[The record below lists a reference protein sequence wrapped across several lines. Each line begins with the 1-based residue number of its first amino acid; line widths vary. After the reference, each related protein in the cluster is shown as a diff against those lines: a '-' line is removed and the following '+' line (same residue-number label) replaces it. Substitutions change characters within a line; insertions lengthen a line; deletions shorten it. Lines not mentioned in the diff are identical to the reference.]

1 MSVGSIVH
9 QCDLDTTYTS
19 YATVAGQGA
28 RPSAEASTGCPP
40 PSGNNDHASTT
51 PPPVMGDSMPQT
63 SSTTSLAPPH
73 DQAGSS
79 QGARPKEPTSVGLPQ
94 RPPSV
99 STHRRPSSES
109 LTQITR
115 RTLESEAAQSPPQGA
130 TNRLSPSTTATTAS
144 HVAVPSPPSPVS
156 EGAPGG
162 TGPLIRSDGPSQP
175 SSVRATTSDVP
186 SNIVPATMQVTITPE
201 MFEHFLRAPD
211 SFYRMVG
218 AASKGTPGQ
227 DERRL

>member
-1 MSVGSIVH
+1 MLVPL
-9 QCDLDTTYTS
+9 QRLLR
-19 YATVAGQGA
+19 AA
-28 RPSAEASTGCPP
+28 P
-40 PSGNNDHASTT
+40 PSSNNDHASTT
-51 PPPVMGDSMPQT
+51 PLPANSDSLPKT
-63 SSTTSLAPPH
+63 SATASLATPR

-99 STHRRPSSES
+99 STHRRPPSES

-115 RTLESEAAQSPPQGA
+115 RTLESEAAQPPPQGA
-130 TNRLSPSTTATTAS
+130 ANRPSPSTTAVTAS
-144 HVAVPSPPSPVS
+144 HVDVPSLPSPAS

-162 TGPLIRSDGPSQP
+162 TEPQIRPDGPSQP
-175 SSVRATTSDVP
+175 SSVHATTSAVP
-186 SNIVPATMQVTITPE
+186 SNSVPATTQVTITPE

-218 AASKGTPGQ
+218 DASKGTPGQ
-227 DERRL
+227 DSPKAPQ